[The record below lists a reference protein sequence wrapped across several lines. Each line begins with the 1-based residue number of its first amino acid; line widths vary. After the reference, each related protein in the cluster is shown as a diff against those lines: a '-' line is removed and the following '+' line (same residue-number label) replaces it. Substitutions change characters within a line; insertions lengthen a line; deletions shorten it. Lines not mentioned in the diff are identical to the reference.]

1 MQLFKAHDSEYFEE
15 WKAGSLCDVEQRLA
29 SDPQQVADRKQ
40 RFEEQRK
47 KATAASARLGNPNI
61 TPPEALQEGGSAR
74 GNVYQ
79 VFVDLNGPLA
89 DISELTAKY
98 RPYVELFER
107 HEDTAGKAEK
117 EKLLDKAAADAS
129 SRFGSTPVFIVIPA
143 GPAQMCEDGTVYLV
157 NTRCKMGV
165 KLTISECYRLLPS
178 LCHDAKEEWAV
189 LHILLRGI
197 AHKGAPDSAY
207 VNDLAYYEGPHSDH
221 AYSVNTATVADRV
234 AYDHAR
240 RKFAA
245 FRPDLLQW
253 WGYACD
259 LFAIV
264 NSILLQL
271 RVPALIN
278 FSRIDDQVAC
288 GVKNLKHS
296 AAAPSFVDR
305 TLPYSTKS
313 KMLSGSIY
321 ANCPQLQSEEL
332 IDLSDKALGFAT
344 LIERAAQNQDLLF
357 FKEMFGVHA
366 CIGVQTACNL
376 LT

>member
-1 MQLFKAHDSEYFEE
+1 
-15 WKAGSLCDVEQRLA
+15 
-29 SDPQQVADRKQ
+29 
-40 RFEEQRK
+40 
-47 KATAASARLGNPNI
+47 
-61 TPPEALQEGGSAR
+61 
-74 GNVYQ
+74 
-79 VFVDLNGPLA
+79 
-89 DISELTAKY
+89 
-98 RPYVELFER
+98 
-107 HEDTAGKAEK
+107 
-117 EKLLDKAAADAS
+117 
-129 SRFGSTPVFIVIPA
+129 
-143 GPAQMCEDGTVYLV
+143 
-157 NTRCKMGV
+157 
-165 KLTISECYRLLPS
+165 
-178 LCHDAKEEWAV
+178 
-189 LHILLRGI
+189 
-197 AHKGAPDSAY
+197 

-240 RKFAA
+240 RKFPA
-245 FRPDLLQW
+245 FRPHLLQW

-305 TLPYSTKS
+305 TLPYSTKA
-313 KMLSGSIY
+313 KTLSGSIY

-332 IDLSDKALGFAT
+332 IDLSDKALGFAAQ
-344 LIERAAQNQDLLF
+344 IESAAQNQTLLF